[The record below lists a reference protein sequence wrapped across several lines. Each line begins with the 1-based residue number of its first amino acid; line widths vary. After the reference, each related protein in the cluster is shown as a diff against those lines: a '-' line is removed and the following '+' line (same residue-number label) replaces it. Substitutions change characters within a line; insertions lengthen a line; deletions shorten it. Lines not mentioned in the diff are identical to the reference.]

1 MLYYMKTFGCQMNVS
16 DSDMLSTLLE
26 ERGFTATENE
36 READLLVVN
45 TCSVREKAEVTA
57 ERKILEF
64 AKFKQDHALLWV
76 IGCMAQRVGEELMQR
91 IPAIS
96 RVIGAKEIEFIED
109 RIDQFLSPLGTFTA
123 DDSKTES
130 SWSSFLPIMRGCDKF
145 CTYCIVPHVRGREK
159 SIAVETVLEQARHMV
174 ARGAKEITLL
184 GQTVNSY
191 KYEDVD
197 FAGLLRLVSEIDGL
211 ERIRFTSPHPKDIS
225 DEVIEAVASLP
236 KMCHHIHLPVQ
247 AGSDAILK
255 RMARTYTRAEFLD
268 RVKKIRQCMP
278 DCDITTD
285 VMVGFPGESD
295 QDFQDTL
302 SLFREVRFTSAFMF
316 AFSPRKGTGAAN
328 YKDQIPEAI
337 KIARLNEL
345 VSIQTDITK
354 ECYNEMI
361 GKEVTA
367 LFTLFQEGKN
377 GRADHW
383 IGTDYGFKR
392 VILETD
398 RQDLGGELFT
408 GKVVRSTGMTLVVEA

>member
-145 CTYCIVPHVRGREK
+145 CTYCIVPHV
-159 SIAVETVLEQARHMV
+159 
-174 ARGAKEITLL
+174 
-184 GQTVNSY
+184 
-191 KYEDVD
+191 
-197 FAGLLRLVSEIDGL
+197 
-211 ERIRFTSPHPKDIS
+211 
-225 DEVIEAVASLP
+225 
-236 KMCHHIHLPVQ
+236 
-247 AGSDAILK
+247 
-255 RMARTYTRAEFLD
+255 D
-268 RVKKIRQCMP
+268 RR
-278 DCDITTD
+278 
-285 VMVGFPGESD
+285 
-295 QDFQDTL
+295 
-302 SLFREVRFTSAFMF
+302 
-316 AFSPRKGTGAAN
+316 
-328 YKDQIPEAI
+328 
-337 KIARLNEL
+337 
-345 VSIQTDITK
+345 
-354 ECYNEMI
+354 
-361 GKEVTA
+361 
-367 LFTLFQEGKN
+367 
-377 GRADHW
+377 
-383 IGTDYGFKR
+383 
-392 VILETD
+392 
-398 RQDLGGELFT
+398 
-408 GKVVRSTGMTLVVEA
+408 